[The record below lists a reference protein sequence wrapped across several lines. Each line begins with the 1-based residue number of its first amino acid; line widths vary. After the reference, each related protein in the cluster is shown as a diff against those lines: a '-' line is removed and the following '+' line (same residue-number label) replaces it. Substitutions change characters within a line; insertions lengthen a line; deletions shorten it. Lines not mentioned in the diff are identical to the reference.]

1 MIELDEPDESNA
13 EAEPENAGEIN
24 AENQGN
30 RIQNEGYQLRDR
42 MTLRLP
48 ARYQGDLLLAEIEEL
63 LSYREAIQSEEAAN
77 WKKAMNE
84 EYKSL
89 TQNHAWE
96 LMEAPKNSTII
107 DCKWTYKLKRDAN
120 GNIQRYKARL
130 VARGFR
136 QQAGIDY
143 QETHSPVVRFDSIR
157 AVLPVASYM
166 KIRQFDVKTAF
177 LYGDIEET
185 IYMQQP
191 EGYEDKTGRI
201 CRLRRS
207 LYELKQSSRCWNKCF
222 TEFLQR
228 FNLKATQA
236 DSCIFIS
243 QNQKQKLILAI
254 YIDDGL
260 IVAQDQISI
269 NKLLSE
275 LEAKFEITHHNT
287 NMFLGIHIERETD
300 GSIFLHQE
308 AYAKR
313 VLQRF
318 KMEEANWPFLRI
330 HIKNYAPHKQE
341 MKVTSRQHLI
351 VRQSEALCI
360 CRWRPDITFAV
371 HQASRHLEKPLTIH
385 WKAVKRILKYLKGTI
400 NHGLKFKCG
409 QKRELLA
416 YSDADYAGDLETRR
430 STTGCVLKLAS
441 GTISWNSQKQ
451 RVVALSTTDAEYMA
465 ACQTAKEIAW
475 VKTLINVNH

>member
-30 RIQNEGYQLRDR
+30 WIQNEGYQLRDR
-42 MTLRLP
+42 TTLRLP
-48 ARYQGDLLLAEIEEL
+48 ARYQGDLLLAEIEKL

-89 TQNHAWE
+89 TQNYAWE

-120 GNIQRYKARL
+120 GNIQWYKARL

-318 KMEEANWPFLRI
+318 KMEEANPVAIPADPHQKLCPAQAGDESDVTT
-330 HIKNYAPHKQE
+330 APY
-341 MKVTSRQHLI
+341 R
-351 VRQSEALCI
+351 EAVGSLMYLSVETRYHI
-360 CRWRPDITFAV
+360 CRSSGQPTLGKTPNNP
-371 HQASRHLEKPLTIH
+371 LESCKTNTKIF
-385 WKAVKRILKYLKGTI
+385 KRNNQPRT
-400 NHGLKFKCG
+400 
-409 QKRELLA
+409 Q
-416 YSDADYAGDLETRR
+416 
-430 STTGCVLKLAS
+430 V
-441 GTISWNSQKQ
+441 
-451 RVVALSTTDAEYMA
+451 
-465 ACQTAKEIAW
+465 
-475 VKTLINVNH
+475 